1 MDLNSAVWRKSPSSS
16 NAGNCVEVAVNLP
29 GVVAVRDSKDP
40 HGPAL
45 TFTPA
50 DWHAFTTR
58 LRAGIPARPH
68 SANVRGASRR
78 APETETLHSSPLYYC
93 GANSLCVGDSQ
104 AGNGMI

>member
-1 MDLNSAVWRKSPSSS
+1 M
-16 NAGNCVEVAVNLP
+16 EVAVNLP

-58 LRAGIPARPH
+58 LRSGDPGPAFTPLTSAARVAGHLKPKFFTLRPCITAAPTPCA
-68 SANVRGASRR
+68 SATSR
-78 APETETLHSSPLYYC
+78 
-93 GANSLCVGDSQ
+93 Q
-104 AGNGMI
+104 ATA